1 MINLKKITNK
11 ISSLK
16 SVFTSAEK
24 YNEIVDAINGSN
36 DYLTFLQNKS
46 IVACT
51 SMGSAL
57 AIKLHRGIIFKRQ
70 LAEITVGSDTNL
82 STLLYKVVKNGTNTA
97 KTITITQTV
106 SIFLTTFLLSYDGYI
121 NNNYTYV
128 LEDVS
133 SFIGST
139 FSILLDNTVGTTNSN
154 LTLALGADTGL
165 TVNGSDSLVVS
176 AGNVGK
182 FEIVITSAT
191 TAKVCRVY

>member
-182 FEIVITSAT
+182 FEIVITSVKK
-191 TAKVCRVY
+191 AKVCRVY